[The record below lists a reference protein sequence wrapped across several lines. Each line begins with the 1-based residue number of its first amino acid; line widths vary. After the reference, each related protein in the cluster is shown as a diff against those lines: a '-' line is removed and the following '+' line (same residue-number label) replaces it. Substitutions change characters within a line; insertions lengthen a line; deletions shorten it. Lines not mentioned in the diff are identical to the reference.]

1 VDVWFTLTIHQFPA
15 AEVKDLHNQV
25 LQTQEE
31 LHIAGISHE
40 GKSAEEA
47 YAERLAQMH
56 LEEGVIQDGPKVVST
71 VLQRCLLWVE
81 IVEERS
87 EIL

>member
-1 VDVWFTLTIHQFPA
+1 
-15 AEVKDLHNQV
+15 LHAQL
-25 LQTQEE
+25 LQAQEE
-31 LHIAGISHE
+31 LHVAGVSHE

-47 YAERLAQMH
+47 YAERLAQLH
-56 LEEGVIQDGPKVVST
+56 LEEGVIQDGAKVVST

-87 EIL
+87 VT